1 MLIATGIFENE
12 RFIPDNPIML
22 PQKRRVIVTIEE
34 EKESINSSFKE
45 LAEQAK
51 AVRIRIMAEAGI
63 VDVKALIHEG
73 RNR

>member
-45 LAEQAK
+45 LAE
-51 AVRIRIMAEAGI
+51 
-63 VDVKALIHEG
+63 
-73 RNR
+73 